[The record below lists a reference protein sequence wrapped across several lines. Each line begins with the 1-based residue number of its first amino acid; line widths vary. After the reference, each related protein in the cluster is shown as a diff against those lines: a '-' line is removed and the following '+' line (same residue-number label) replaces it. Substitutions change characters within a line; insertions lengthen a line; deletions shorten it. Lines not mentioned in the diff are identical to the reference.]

1 MASSIG
7 LGKANPPSQNSSPAI
22 LIGLKKL
29 IIILVMPTV
38 LCITCNPYIG
48 AAVVARALGDVS
60 RAHNLEK

>member
-1 MASSIG
+1 
-7 LGKANPPSQNSSPAI
+7 
-22 LIGLKKL
+22 
-29 IIILVMPTV
+29 MPTV